1 MHLEQLRQRLIGAAR
16 GQPLNDRVP
25 YAFEKR
31 IMARLAPHVFV
42 DPWVAWG
49 RALWRAAA
57 PCVAIM
63 CAMTIW
69 TVVSDDLL
77 SSKNSLATD
86 LESTVLAPLANLEET
101 W

>member
-1 MHLEQLRQRLIGAAR
+1 MDFEQLRQKLITAAR
-16 GQPLNDRVP
+16 ARQPSDAVP

-31 IMARLAPHVFV
+31 IMARLTRRALV
-42 DPWVAWG
+42 DPWAAWG
-49 RALWRAAA
+49 SALWRAAA

-69 TVVSDDLL
+69 AVVSGDLL

-86 LESTVLAPLANLEET
+86 LESTIFAPLANWEEA

>member
-1 MHLEQLRQRLIGAAR
+1 MNVAALYQKLIASARLHPPSTA
-16 GQPLNDRVP
+16 VP

-31 IMARLAPHVFV
+31 VMARLALVP
-42 DPWVAWG
+42 VADWWSFWA

-63 CAMTIW
+63 
-69 TVVSDDLL
+69 VLL
-77 SSKNSLATD
+77 SAWTIYEHTGNQAQETSSVD
-86 LESTVLAPLANLEET
+86 LESTVLAAIDHSGDA

>member
-1 MHLEQLRQRLIGAAR
+1 MNVAALYQKLVASARMHPPSAA
-16 GQPLNDRVP
+16 VP

-31 IMARLAPHVFV
+31 VMARLAIVPVV
-42 DPWVAWG
+42 DWWTFWA

-63 CAMTIW
+63 
-69 TVVSDDLL
+69 VLL
-77 SSKNSLATD
+77 SAWTLYEHTGSQAQETTSVD
-86 LESTVLAPLANLEET
+86 LESTVLAAIDHSGEA

>member
-1 MHLEQLRQRLIGAAR
+1 MDFEQLRQRLITAAR
-16 GQPLNDRVP
+16 ARLPSDAVP

-31 IMARLAPHVFV
+31 IMARLTPRTQV
-42 DPWVAWG
+42 DPWAAWG
-49 RALWRAAA
+49 RVLWRAAA

-69 TVVSDDLL
+69 AAVSGHLL
-77 SSKNSLATD
+77 GSKNSLATD
-86 LESTVLAPLANLEET
+86 LESTIFAPLANWDET